1 MKRNKNPE
9 ANLRLHYRKAIELSM
24 VVALTFTI
32 ILFHATPNW
41 DMGPKKI
48 EAADVEIKVEDIPQ
62 TEQVKRTP
70 PPPRVAVPI
79 PTESEEIP
87 EDLTIETTELDV
99 SEIPP
104 PPPPPEDDS
113 LYDNYVFIPYDEPPV
128 PVGGLQAIRNNL
140 QYPKVAQ
147 QAGIEAKVIIGALI
161 NEQGTVVKTQV
172 LNDSGFSM
180 GFEEAA
186 EKAVK
191 SVRWKPAKQRDNPV
205 KVWVSVPI
213 RFSLAKGA
221 GPS

>member
-1 MKRNKNPE
+1 MTRQKNPE
-9 ANLRLHYRKAIELSM
+9 ANLKLQYRKAIELS
-24 VVALTFTI
+24 VVAALVFTI
-32 ILFHATPNW
+32 ILFHATPDW

-62 TEQVKRTP
+62 TEQIKKAP

-87 EDLTIETTELDV
+87 EDLTIETTELDI

-104 PPPPPEDDS
+104 PPPPPDEQSMYDS
-113 LYDNYVFIPYDEPPV
+113 YVFIPYDEPPV
-128 PVGGLQAIRNNL
+128 PVGGLGAIRENL
-140 QYPKVAQ
+140 RYPKIAQ
-147 QAGIEAKVIIGALI
+147 QAGIEAKVIVGALI
-161 NEQGTVVKTQV
+161 DERGNVVKTQI

-186 EKAVK
+186 QNAVM
-191 SVRWKPAKQRDNPV
+191 SVKWKPAKQRDNPV

-213 RFSLAKGA
+213 RFSLAKSA